1 MPLDS
6 NPIYQAMK
14 QEWQQGEFV
23 ISTDPARL
31 DVERVY
37 QYLAYESYWAT
48 GRAREMIERSIAN
61 SLVFGIYKG
70 KQQVGFCRV
79 VTDYATFAWLCDVFV
94 LEPFRGLGLSK
105 WMMEVVTSHPELQDM
120 QRWMLGTK
128 DAQELYR
135 KYGFIELSEGIHWMQ
150 RIPELV
156 YAMA

>member
-1 MPLDS
+1 
-6 NPIYQAMK
+6 MK

-31 DVERVY
+31 NLEVVY
-37 QYLAYESYWAT
+37 RYLALESYWAT
-48 GRAREMIERSIAN
+48 GRPREMIERSIAH

-70 KQQVGFCRV
+70 TEQAGFCRV

-105 WMMEVVTSHPELQDM
+105 WMMEVVTSHSELQGM
-120 QRWMLGTK
+120 RRWLLGTK

-135 KYGFIELSEGIHWMQ
+135 KYGFTEVNPAIRWMERIIEL
-150 RIPELV
+150 
-156 YAMA
+156 A